1 MARTSPQLDY
11 WRISYEPLPD
21 AAISYVSSSPDFS
34 LPNINQGET
43 FKLTYDVTN
52 TNFTKM
58 DSILVKYT
66 YFGSDNISQ
75 VNYKKLKN
83 LGAGETIQDQIQ
95 FTLGLSSTSGIR
107 IEVEIN
113 PEMAQPELYSF
124 NNILTIQLDIAE
136 DDTNPLMDVYFDGVR
151 ILDGDIVSPK
161 PHILVTLRDDNPYL
175 PINDAKLFELKL
187 DTGRNQFITIPIP
200 SDEIQFKAA
209 TGADPKAELTYS
221 PTLRDG
227 DYTLSVQAKDATG
240 NLSGSN
246 PQMVQFRVIE
256 KQSVSNVLNYP
267 NPFSTSTQFIFTLTG
282 EQVPESMSISI
293 MTMTGKVV
301 REITQEELGPLKIG
315 QNRTELKWDG
325 TDEYGSKLANGV
337 YLYKVNVRD
346 SNNKA
351 YDSFNNASIDSYFK
365 DGFGKMVIL
374 R

>member
-1 MARTSPQLDY
+1 
-11 WRISYEPLPD
+11 
-21 AAISYVSSSPDFS
+21 
-34 LPNINQGET
+34 
-43 FKLTYDVTN
+43 
-52 TNFTKM
+52 M

-187 DTGRNQFITIPIP
+187 DENF
-200 SDEIQFKAA
+200 
-209 TGADPKAELTYS
+209 L
-221 PTLRDG
+221 
-227 DYTLSVQAKDATG
+227 
-240 NLSGSN
+240 
-246 PQMVQFRVIE
+246 
-256 KQSVSNVLNYP
+256 
-267 NPFSTSTQFIFTLTG
+267 IFT
-282 EQVPESMSISI
+282 
-293 MTMTGKVV
+293 
-301 REITQEELGPLKIG
+301 
-315 QNRTELKWDG
+315 
-325 TDEYGSKLANGV
+325 
-337 YLYKVNVRD
+337 
-346 SNNKA
+346 
-351 YDSFNNASIDSYFK
+351 
-365 DGFGKMVIL
+365 
-374 R
+374 